1 MDNVGGPR
9 RPEWNLG
16 RVRQWRADEGWGVI
30 DSEATPGG
38 CWCHF
43 SAIQADGYRELR
55 DGETVDFSFENVEQ
69 DGWPFRAIAVRRA
82 SPDIPPDRF

>member
-1 MDNVGGPR
+1 MGNVGEPG
-9 RPEWNLG
+9 RPEWIAG

-43 SAIQADGYRELR
+43 SVIQADGYRELR
-55 DGETVDFSFENVEQ
+55 DGEAVDFSFEKVEQ
-69 DGWPFRAIAVRRA
+69 DGWPFRAIAVRRT
-82 SPDIPPDRF
+82 SPDISPDGL